1 MAVAVAEQGL
11 AISNAITK
19 LTREHHGRGAALART
34 VMDRDYV
41 VVFLED
47 IYTTAERTL
56 IDAGHFATVQDGRHA
71 FQLTLE
77 AAFTEA
83 VEEITGRRVAAFMSQ
98 VHESPDVAAEIF
110 VLEPL
115 TG

>member
-1 MAVAVAEQGL
+1 MPLAEQGL
-11 AISNAITK
+11 AIANAITK
-19 LTREHHGRGAALART
+19 LHREHHGRGAAQART

-56 IDAGHFATVQDGRHA
+56 IDAGHFDTVQASRHA

-77 AAFTEA
+77 AAFSKA
-83 VEEITGRRVAAFMSQ
+83 VEEITGRRVVAFMSQ
-98 VHESPDVAAEIF
+98 VHMGPDVAAEIF
-110 VLEPL
+110 VLQRA